1 MMVMLA
7 EGTELSSSTSVTTLC
22 SLSDPCLEHEN
33 KESSPSSKSHLQR
46 QYFVT
51 VTEKESFIHEIQSTN
66 EESEYS
72 SFFVDSNVVSNGN
85 MYLASKVDPLFFLLN
100 ICKDA
105 AARWAPLDQ
114 ICSSFP
120 FKIGNASRQLMHLC
134 EVNDELGDD
143 LVLYKFSEE
152 RALMWLSKKF
162 DAVYNV
168 MKEVAID
175 EKRQGDINRRESS
188 RKALI
193 LEADDQYK
201 NYDLSMKDELECVD
215 SSVIELTK
223 QEDETVKITAYDVV
237 CEYLNNRWREKLSKS
252 LDLPNKED
260 LDEDVAD
267 GVQSKGGTGWECD
280 KNIRENAIDKIN
292 QYTFGMVVSPEHEE
306 KEAKAKLNTNQSVGL
321 KRLKKVN
328 TKGMK
333 NLGSFF
339 SVKKKAKKI

>member
-1 MMVMLA
+1 
-7 EGTELSSSTSVTTLC
+7 
-22 SLSDPCLEHEN
+22 
-33 KESSPSSKSHLQR
+33 
-46 QYFVT
+46 
-51 VTEKESFIHEIQSTN
+51 
-66 EESEYS
+66 
-72 SFFVDSNVVSNGN
+72 

-100 ICKDA
+100 VCKDA

-120 FKIGNASRQLMHLC
+120 FRIGNASRQLMHLC
-134 EVNDELGDD
+134 DVNDELGDD

-152 RALMWLSKKF
+152 RALMWLKKKF

-188 RKALI
+188 RKTLI

-215 SSVIELTK
+215 SNVIELTK
-223 QEDETVKITAYDVV
+223 QEDETVMMTSYDVV
-237 CEYLNNRWREKLSKS
+237 CEYLNHRWSEKLTKS

-260 LDEDVAD
+260 LEEDVAD
-267 GVQSKGGTGWECD
+267 GVQSKGAGWECD

-292 QYTFGMVVSPEHEE
+292 QYTLGMVVSPEHEQ
-306 KEAKAKLNTNQSVGL
+306 KEAKARLNANQSVGL

-339 SVKKKAKKI
+339 SMKKKAKKI